1 MMPNCHLVTDD
12 NGSPPGGAGPASGA
26 FAAATKRRERRVPA
40 IDVRPV
46 RGFTLIEMLIVVAI
60 IAIIMAFGIPSFVK
74 SLQKTP
80 IRQAVSDV
88 TEACSH
94 ARARAILHGVPFDLV
109 IGTSQLT
116 VQPVGTSGGGEASAG
131 NFSVSLPESVAF
143 KGLWVNRQN
152 CIELET
158 EGRVRFYPNGTCDE
172 LVATLLSDL
181 NEERTITLEITTGLS
196 DLKIVR

>member
-1 MMPNCHLVTDD
+1 MKTVGLPRTL
-12 NGSPPGGAGPASGA
+12 ASDPCRA
-26 FAAATKRRERRVPA
+26 RA
-40 IDVRPV
+40 
-46 RGFTLIEMLIVVAI
+46 FTLIEMLMVVAI
-60 IAIIMAFGIPSFVK
+60 IALIMAVGVPSFVK

-80 IRQAVSDV
+80 INQAVSDV

-116 VQPVGTSGGGEASAG
+116 VQRVGAGASGETLVSD
-131 NFSVSLPESVAF
+131 FSVTLPESVAF

-152 CIELET
+152 CVELET

-172 LVATLLSDL
+172 LVATLFSDQ

-196 DLKIVR
+196 DFKIVR

>member
-1 MMPNCHLVTDD
+1 MKTSCE
-12 NGSPPGGAGPASGA
+12 SRFSG
-26 FAAATKRRERRVPA
+26 F
-40 IDVRPV
+40 DVR
-46 RGFTLIEMLIVVAI
+46 RARAFTLIEMLMVVGI
-60 IAIIMAFGIPSFVK
+60 IAIIMAVGVPSFVK

-80 IRQAVSDV
+80 IQQAVSDV

-116 VQPVGTSGGGEASAG
+116 VQPVGTDANAEGSVG

-172 LVATLLSDL
+172 LIATLFSDQL
-181 NEERTITLEITTGLS
+181 EERTITLEITTGLS

>member
-1 MMPNCHLVTDD
+1 MRICGAPRFLVLA
-12 NGSPPGGAGPASGA
+12 PRLARA
-26 FAAATKRRERRVPA
+26 
-40 IDVRPV
+40 
-46 RGFTLIEMLIVVAI
+46 FTLIEMLMVVAI
-60 IAIIMAFGIPSFVK
+60 IALIMAVGVPSFVK

-80 IRQAVSDV
+80 INQAVSDV

-116 VQPVGTSGGGEASAG
+116 VQPVNSGAAG
-131 NFSVSLPESVAF
+131 AAPVGDFSVTLPESVAF

-152 CIELET
+152 CVALET

-172 LVATLLSDL
+172 LVATLLSDQ
-181 NEERTITLEITTGLS
+181 NEERTVTLEITTGLS

>member
-1 MMPNCHLVTDD
+1 MKTRCDPRSAIFD
-12 NGSPPGGAGPASGA
+12 P
-26 FAAATKRRERRVPA
+26 RRA
-40 IDVRPV
+40 QA
-46 RGFTLIEMLIVVAI
+46 FTLIEMLMVVAI
-60 IAIIMAFGIPSFVK
+60 IALIAAVGIPAFVK
-74 SLQKTP
+74 TMQKTP
-80 IRQAVSDV
+80 IRQAVSDL

-109 IGTSQLT
+109 IGTTQLT
-116 VQPVGTSGGGEASAG
+116 VQPVGAGVGGEAPAG

-143 KGLWVNRQN
+143 KALWVNRQN

-172 LVATLLSDL
+172 LVATLLSAE

-196 DLKIVR
+196 NLKIVR